1 MSRIQEDECT
11 GQTEPDFYD
20 NQSKTRDQP
29 NYKEEISKS
38 HYYWYSR

>member
-29 NYKEEISKS
+29 NYKWEISKS